1 LIDDFA
7 AGIQILWTNRK
18 ASKHIPEK
26 AMDFGQMKNKIVL
39 HRGVIVNGCT
49 PHQL

>member
-18 ASKHIPEK
+18 ASKRVPEK
-26 AMDFGQMKNKIVL
+26 AMDFGKTENKIGL
-39 HRGVIVNGCT
+39 Y
-49 PHQL
+49 Q